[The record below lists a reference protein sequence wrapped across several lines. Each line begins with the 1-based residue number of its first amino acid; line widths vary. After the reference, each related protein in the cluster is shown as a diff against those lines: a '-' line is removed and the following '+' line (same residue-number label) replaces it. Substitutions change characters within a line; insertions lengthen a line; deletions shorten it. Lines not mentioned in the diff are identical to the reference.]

1 MMEAITLDQA
11 IREITSRVSPEDAQI
26 AELTKEIA
34 RLNKLLDS
42 TLQWHKLP
50 AIVVSQKLEID
61 RLTAALKAALA
72 KVQL

>member
-1 MMEAITLDQA
+1 MNYRTAKQLSIADANRDE
-11 IREITSRVSPEDAQI
+11 EID
-26 AELTKEIA
+26 
-34 RLNKLLDS
+34 RLNKLLES

-61 RLTAALKAALA
+61 RLTAALKAARAALA